1 LNDFRYISVT
11 KPPYAHP
18 VGIPLAV
25 QGSPP
30 AAFILP
36 GGHDIANHHPPKNAQ
51 FPRQTMM
58 ALEKELEPRMDADKH
73 GFSSSHS
80 NPMIPPTDGTGNS
93 GKSSIISFHPLHLWF
108 CFSFW
113 VEARMRP
120 LRSVDSETDPR
131 KTTAPVAVTL

>member
-58 ALEKELEPRMDADKH
+58 ALEKELEPRMDTDKH
-73 GFSSSHS
+73 GLSSSHS
-80 NPMIPPTDGTGNS
+80 NPMIPPDRWDG
-93 GKSSIISFHPLHLWF
+93 KFRKVLYHQFSSTPSVVL
-108 CFSFW
+108 FSFL
-113 VEARMRP
+113 V
-120 LRSVDSETDPR
+120 
-131 KTTAPVAVTL
+131 